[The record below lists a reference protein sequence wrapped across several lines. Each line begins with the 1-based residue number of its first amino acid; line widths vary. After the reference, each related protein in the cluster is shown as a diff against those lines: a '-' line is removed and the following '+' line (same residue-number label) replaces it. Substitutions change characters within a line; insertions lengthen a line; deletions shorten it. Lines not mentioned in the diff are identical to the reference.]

1 MKAGE
6 KDQTVFDLLYTG
18 VSRESE
24 SGKVSTPVELSQNS
38 PQHQVNVGR
47 VEEQVQ
53 TLVFFFSLC
62 VC

>member
-6 KDQTVFDLLYTG
+6 KDQTVFYLLYTG

-24 SGKVSTPVELSQNS
+24 SGKVSTPVELCQNS

-53 TLVFFFSLC
+53 RLVFFFSLC

>member
-6 KDQTVFDLLYTG
+6 KDQTVFYLLYTG
-18 VSRESE
+18 VSREGE

>member
-6 KDQTVFDLLYTG
+6 KGQTVFDLLDAD
-18 VSRESE
+18 VSRETE
-24 SGKVSTPVELSQNS
+24 SGEASTPVELFQNS